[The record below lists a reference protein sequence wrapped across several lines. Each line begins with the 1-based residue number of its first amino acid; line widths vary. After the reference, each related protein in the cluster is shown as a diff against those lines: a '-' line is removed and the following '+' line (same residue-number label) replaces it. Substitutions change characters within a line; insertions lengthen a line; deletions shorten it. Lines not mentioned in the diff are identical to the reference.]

1 MGVTFYELAGEDA
14 KAQLGALA
22 EALLGAGIKA
32 ELLESQ
38 TQAGLFLLVCDTDD
52 LTDDLTD
59 NLTGNPLVT
68 APPNAKVWQFR
79 RVE

>member
-1 MGVTFYELAGEDA
+1 MTFYELAGEDA

-22 EALLGAGIKA
+22 EALLRAGIKA
-32 ELLESQ
+32 QLLESQ
-38 TQAGLFLLVCDTDD
+38 TQVGLFLLVCH
-52 LTDDLTD
+52 TD

>member
-14 KAQLGALA
+14 KAQLGMLA
-22 EALLGAGIKA
+22 EAFVRAGIKA

-38 TQAGLFLLVCDTDD
+38 TQAGLFLLVCHTDD
-52 LTDDLTD
+52 LTANLTD
-59 NLTGNPLVT
+59 NPLVT

>member
-32 ELLESQ
+32 ELLESK
-38 TQAGLFLLVCDTDD
+38 TQPGLFLLVCY
-52 LTDDLTD
+52 
-59 NLTGNPLVT
+59 TGG
-68 APPNAKVWQFR
+68 APPVTVPEGARVWQFR
-79 RVE
+79 RVSS

>member
-38 TQAGLFLLVCDTDD
+38 TQAGLFLLVCYTDD
-52 LTDDLTD
+52 LTANLTD
-59 NLTGNPLVT
+59 NPLVT